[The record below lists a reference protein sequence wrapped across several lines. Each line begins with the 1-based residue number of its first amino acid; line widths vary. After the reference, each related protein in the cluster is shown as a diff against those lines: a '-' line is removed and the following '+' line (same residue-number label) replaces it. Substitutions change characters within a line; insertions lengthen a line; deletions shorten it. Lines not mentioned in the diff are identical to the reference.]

1 MLNTTLLIDSTTV
14 MPKEFIEE
22 YDVRVIPVPIYA
34 EGKEYRDGVDITP
47 EEFYAMLEISKAR
60 PSTAVPGIGEFSTF
74 YNRLLET
81 HAKIVYPTPTSR
93 LTEVLNVAV
102 QGAKQVEGANVVVI
116 DPPAELQGELYAV
129 HSDNPRAGDRLAEIG
144 RLPAPSIA
152 VMNTHHG
159 GWVNKI
165 GQERSTPARF

>member
-1 MLNTTLLIDSTTV
+1 MMTPPELCGNPKYTSSLSNTQ
-14 MPKEFIEE
+14 
-22 YDVRVIPVPIYA
+22 
-34 EGKEYRDGVDITP
+34 EGDYRDGECSFIHTK
-47 EEFYAMLEISKAR
+47 F
-60 PSTAVPGIGEFSTF
+60 
-74 YNRLLET
+74 N
-81 HAKIVYPTPTSR
+81 
-93 LTEVLNVAV
+93 NVAV

-116 DPPAELQGELYAV
+116 DPPAELQEELYAV

-159 GWVNKI
+159 GWVNEI